1 MCEAHVNDALRKQ
14 FPEIQNVKSSH
25 KKNETVIISSREYTD
40 EELRSALDKSGYK
53 VISAQSVP
61 YEKKGFSSS
70 ENKTAGGCFRAA
82 PFFE

>member
-1 MCEAHVNDALRKQ
+1 MMCPMCEAHVNDALRKQ

-61 YEKKGFSSS
+61 YEKKGFS
-70 ENKTAGGCFRAA
+70 
-82 PFFE
+82 FFGK